1 MRIEGAVAM
10 ITLDVERS
18 LRIEPG
24 TPIEINCLSG
34 VLWVTQEGDVRD
46 LFVAAGESLMLST
59 RGVGVV
65 TALERSSVR
74 VVDRST
80 AHESSRAERWL
91 RWLRVPTRWLR
102 GLARTR
108 VALL

>member
-1 MRIEGAVAM
+1 M
-10 ITLDVERS
+10 ITLEVERS

-24 TPIEINCLSG
+24 MPIEITCLSG

-46 LFVAAGESLMLST
+46 LFVAAGDSLMLSA

-65 TALERSSVR
+65 TALERSCVR

-80 AHESSRAERWL
+80 PRKGSRGGPWL
-91 RWLRVPTRWLR
+91 RRPMRWMR

>member
-1 MRIEGAVAM
+1 MRIEGTVAM
-10 ITLDVERS
+10 ITLEVDRS

-24 TPIEINCLSG
+24 TPIEISCLSG

-46 LFVAAGESLMLST
+46 LFVAGGESLTLSA

-65 TALERSSVR
+65 TALERSAVR
-74 VVDRST
+74 VVDRS
-80 AHESSRAERWL
+80 APDEASRPRAWL
-91 RWLRVPTRWLR
+91 RAPALWVR

-108 VALL
+108 VALV